1 MHTAW
6 EVIQQSMITS
16 VNTVCSK
23 SVFCVFK
30 HGIALWCDVTILK
43 NAEQATWV
51 FQDLLASHETI
62 NKVHI
67 IKLLMM
73 SRYSHGSAPYATHL
87 THFVN
92 PNHSVWGTK
101 VNGWGKYLV
110 SLRSLILMW
119 VCFEKKICDEIH
131 VSDCCMSLTWFAET
145 MNCETEHVMFQWR
158 RSKFKPGGLNPGKK
172 KKTRDMGD
180 KVVEYWLLVETLVFG
195 HPEIHWRS
203 NGHSDNQEMGWYT
216 NTSHGNYSIMIS
228 FYVTKLELRDE
239 KITSV
244 KVQPNA

>member
-62 NKVHI
+62 HKVHI

-131 VSDCCMSLTWFAET
+131 VYDCCMGLTWLQK
-145 MNCETEHVMFQWR
+145 QWIVKLNM
-158 RSKFKPGGLNPGKK
+158 SCSNEGGVNLSPAGLIQEKK

-180 KVVEYWLLVETLVFG
+180 KVVEYWPLVETLVFG

-228 FYVTKLELRDE
+228 FYVTQLELRDE